1 MGADETEFDLQPHPR
16 ILPMLGEINLAQW
29 KCIAELVDNAVDG
42 FLSVIR
48 QGGSLDAPEIHIQV
62 PMTDDAQARL
72 SVVDNGP
79 GMSAETLELAVK
91 AGWSG
96 NDPISGLGM
105 FGMGFNIATARLGT
119 VTTVWTTRAGDREW
133 VGLTI
138 DFDQLRDQRHFRTPR
153 RSDPKTDPSQHGTK
167 IIVEKLKPEQRE
179 WFSKAGN
186 RTKLTIELA
195 RIYAAML
202 RANGVPLG
210 FRLTM
215 NGRPVEAKRHCVWSG
230 PGNTTREVQT
240 SKFGPVDAFQSI
252 DVKLDPRPYC
262 QNCWQWLSANETVCP
277 SCGRTEPV
285 VKRQRAVKGWL
296 GVQRYLSETSYG
308 IDFVRHG
315 RKIEMS
321 SKELFSWWDG
331 DREEKEYPIDDPRD
345 RGRLV
350 GEIHID
356 HCRVSYTK
364 DRFDRT
370 DPAWDDMVRI
380 VRGEGP
386 LRPDKAAEL
395 AVGPNDSA
403 LYKLFQVF
411 RRSSPKP
418 KVAGAWR
425 KLLVVPDNEAAE
437 EMARKFDAG
446 DGPYQADDKWWEL
459 VDEADRKLLLASGGK
474 PPDTASPPGPED
486 KLEGFTPAPP
496 QPPGAPSPSPT
507 PAAAPATPPSPPAP
521 KVTPIASLSRQYV
534 SDATEQRW
542 TIEAFQADE
551 SHPDLEGNRPWR
563 LKRRPQGNHEFVV
576 NTAHPVFASA
586 TLTPLDALLGEMA
599 WSAMDFLKDRPASN
613 TFGSIVADLRLKYAT
628 SLALDYRSLSN
639 EAKQTLGSV
648 ATTLARNIEPSDAP
662 VLFKELPP
670 DDQKAILQKMATRGA
685 GSPQSII
692 SAGRFL
698 EYAPSSVVSS
708 FFSRH
713 PELFFDG
720 KCWDEPYATLDYQV
734 PEATEVARSRLL
746 RHYESLLSDAVW
758 LADQDPADLAQAS
771 RARLLRA
778 LYALELLAPSAE
790 EGAE

>member
-1 MGADETEFDLQPHPR
+1 MTDDGKEFDLQPHPR

-48 QGGSLDAPEIHIQV
+48 QGGSLETPEVQIQV

-79 GMSAETLELAVK
+79 GMSADTLELAVK

-119 VTTVWTTRAGDREW
+119 VTTVWTTRAGDLEW

-138 DFDQLRDQRHFRTPR
+138 DFEKLRDQRHFRTAR
-153 RSDPKTDPSQHGTK
+153 RSEPKTDPSQHGTK
-167 IIVEKLKPEQRE
+167 IIIEKLKPEQRQL
-179 WFSKAGN
+179 FSKAGN
-186 RTKLTIELA
+186 RTKLAIELA
-195 RIYAAML
+195 RTYSAML
-202 RANGVPLG
+202 NPNGVPLT

-215 NGRPVEAKRHCVWSG
+215 NGRPLEGKRHCVWSG

-262 QNCWQWLSANETVCP
+262 QSCWQWLPANETACP

-296 GVQRYLSETSYG
+296 GVQRYLSETAYG

-315 RKIEMS
+315 RKIEMG

-345 RGRLV
+345 RGRVV
-350 GEIHID
+350 GEIHLD

-364 DRFDRT
+364 DRFDRN

-395 AVGPNDSA
+395 AVGPNDSS
-403 LYKLFQVF
+403 LFKLFQVF
-411 RRSSPKP
+411 RRSSPKS

-425 KLLVVPDNEAAE
+425 KLLVVPDNDVAE
-437 EMARKFDAG
+437 EMARKFDAAE
-446 DGPYQADDKWWEL
+446 PAYQTDEKWWEL
-459 VDEADRKLLLASGGK
+459 VDEADRRLLLATGGT
-474 PPDTASPPGPED
+474 PPDVAAAPGPGD
-486 KLEGFTPAPP
+486 KLEGFTP
-496 QPPGAPSPSPT
+496 PT
-507 PAAAPATPPSPPAP
+507 VQPPSPPGPGAPTPLPTPPAAPTPP
-521 KVTPIASLSRQYV
+521 KVTAIASLSRQYG
-534 SDATEQRW
+534 SDATQQRW
-542 TIEAFQADE
+542 IVEAFQADD
-551 SHPDLEGNRPWR
+551 SHPELEGGPWR
-563 LKRRPQGNHEFVV
+563 LRRRPQGNHEFLV
-576 NTAHPVFASA
+576 NTSHPVFSSA
-586 TLTPLDALLGEMA
+586 TLTPLDALLAEMA
-599 WSAMDFLKDRPASN
+599 WSAMDFLKDRPEAH
-613 TFGSIVADLRLKYAT
+613 TFGSILADLRLKYAT
-628 SLALDYRSLSN
+628 SMALDYRSLSN
-639 EAKQTLGSV
+639 EAKQTVS
-648 ATTLARNIEPSDAP
+648 AIAATLAGNIEPSDAP
-662 VLFKELPP
+662 VLFKELSP
-670 DDQKAILQKMATRGA
+670 DEQNAVLQKMATRGA

-698 EYAPSSVVSS
+698 EYAPSHVVAS

-720 KCWDEPYATLDYQV
+720 KCWDDPYATLDYQV
-734 PEATEVARSRLL
+734 PEATEVARSRVL
-746 RHYESLLSDAVW
+746 RHHESLLSDAVW

-778 LYALELLAPSAE
+778 VYALELLAPSGEEAAE
-790 EGAE
+790 